1 MFDPFTKKF
10 MKNSTSKSELQK
22 ALQKLSKATPT
33 RSTIPI
39 LSCVLIEAGE
49 TGTTLRTTDLEITI
63 VTSIESSIEETGSA
77 AIPLQTLL
85 EITSEL
91 PDDTRITIDVNK
103 NNNVKIVTDIG
114 SYDLMGKP
122 ADEFPEKPE
131 ANQRVESGI
140 EANVLNEMISTIS
153 FAVSK
158 DDLKPAIT
166 GVYFKF
172 EKDILTAVATDGH
185 RLAKYVRNNF
195 DAGQFEG
202 EVIIPRK
209 FLNIITAYI
218 NNDEQIQLLLGENVF
233 TATIGTDT
241 IYTRIIDE
249 RFPDYQ
255 SVIPTDNEKE
265 IKVDC
270 NNFLSAV
277 KRVSIFSNKATHQ
290 IAIRAESGSATITTE
305 DPEKASKAQEKIQI
319 EYVGDSIDVGYNA
332 AYLKDILSHMNS
344 SEIVIRLN
352 TPISAS
358 LFYPTSLDDNV
369 EVTML
374 LMPIRLND

>member
-1 MFDPFTKKF
+1 
-10 MKNSTSKSELQK
+10 MKYSTSKNELQT
-22 ALQKLSKATPT
+22 ALQKLSKAVPN
-33 RSTIPI
+33 RSTLPI
-39 LSCVLIEAGE
+39 LGCVLIDVSESGVL
-49 TGTTLRTTDLEITI
+49 LRSTDLEITI
-63 VTSIESSIEETGSA
+63 TTTVESSIEKQGTA
-77 AIPLQTLL
+77 AIPLQPLL
-85 EITSEL
+85 DIAGEL
-91 PDDTRITIDVNK
+91 PDDTRVEMEASDNK
-103 NNNVKIVTDIG
+103 IKINTDFG
-114 SYDLMGKP
+114 TYNLMGKDP
-122 ADEFPEKPE
+122 EEFPAAPDT
-131 ANQRVESGI
+131 NDGVEIGMGS
-140 EANVLNEMISTIS
+140 ALLNKIISTVS

-158 DDLKPAIT
+158 DDLKPALT

-172 EKDILTAVATDGH
+172 EKNVLTAVATDGH

-202 EVIIPRK
+202 DVIIPRK

-218 NNDEQIQLLLGENVF
+218 NNDEQIQLWLGDSVF

-241 IYTRIIDE
+241 IYTRIIED

-270 NNFLSAV
+270 NSFLSAV
-277 KRVSIFSNKATHQ
+277 KRVSIFSNKTTHQ

-305 DPEKASKAQEKIQI
+305 DPEKASKAQEKIEI

-344 SEIVIRLN
+344 NEIVIRLN
-352 TPISAS
+352 TPISAG
-358 LFYPTSLDDNV
+358 LFYPTALNDNV

>member
-1 MFDPFTKKF
+1 
-10 MKNSTSKSELQK
+10 
-22 ALQKLSKATPT
+22 
-33 RSTIPI
+33 
-39 LSCVLIEAGE
+39 
-49 TGTTLRTTDLEITI
+49 
-63 VTSIESSIEETGSA
+63 
-77 AIPLQTLL
+77 
-85 EITSEL
+85 
-91 PDDTRITIDVNK
+91 
-103 NNNVKIVTDIG
+103 
-114 SYDLMGKP
+114 MGKP
-122 ADEFPEKPE
+122 AEEFPANPE
-131 ANQRVESGI
+131 ANQQVESGI
-140 EANVLNEMISTIS
+140 AASVLNEMISTIS

-158 DDLKPAIT
+158 DDLKPALT

-172 EKDILTAVATDGH
+172 DKSTLTAVATDGH

-195 DAGQFEG
+195 KAGKFEG

-218 NNDEQIQLLLGENVF
+218 NNDDQIQLWLGDNVF

-241 IYTRIIDE
+241 VYTRIIEE

-255 SVIPTDNEKE
+255 SVIPSDNEKE

-305 DPEKASKAQEKIQI
+305 DPEKASKAQEKIEI

-332 AYLKDILSHMNS
+332 AYLKDILSHMTSN
-344 SEIVIRLN
+344 EIVIKLN
-352 TPISAS
+352 TPISAG
-358 LFYPTSLDDNV
+358 LFYPTPTDDDV

>member
-1 MFDPFTKKF
+1 

-33 RSTIPI
+33 RSSLPL

-63 VTSIESSIEETGSA
+63 ITSIESSIEETGSA

-91 PDDTRITIDVNK
+91 PDDTRITIDVNE

-122 ADEFPEKPE
+122 AEEFPVSPE
-131 ANQRVESGI
+131 ANQGVESGI

-158 DDLKPAIT
+158 DDLKPALT

-195 DAGQFEG
+195 DAGKFEG

-218 NNDEQIQLLLGENVF
+218 NNDEQIQLLLGDNVF

-277 KRVSIFSNKATHQ
+277 KRVSIFSNKTTHQ
-290 IAIRAESGSATITTE
+290 IAIRAESGSAIITTE
-305 DPEKASKAQEKIQI
+305 DPEKASKAQEKI
-319 EYVGDSIDVGYNA
+319 
-332 AYLKDILSHMNS
+332 
-344 SEIVIRLN
+344 
-352 TPISAS
+352 
-358 LFYPTSLDDNV
+358 
-369 EVTML
+369 
-374 LMPIRLND
+374 

>member
-1 MFDPFTKKF
+1 

-63 VTSIESSIEETGSA
+63 ITSIESSIEETGSA

-91 PDDTRITIDVNK
+91 PDDTRITIDVNE

-122 ADEFPEKPE
+122 ADEFPAKPE
-131 ANQRVESGI
+131 ADKRVEVGI
-140 EANVLNEMISTIS
+140 ETNLLNEMISTIS
-153 FAVSK
+153 FAISR
-158 DDLKPAIT
+158 DDLKPALT
-166 GVYFKF
+166 GAYFKF
-172 EKDILTAVATDGH
+172 EKDTLTAVATDGH
-185 RLAKYVRNNF
+185 RLAKYVRSDF
-195 DAGQFEG
+195 KAGQFQG

-218 NNDEQIQLLLGENVF
+218 PNDEPIQLWLGENVF

-265 IKVDC
+265 IRVNC
-270 NNFLSAV
+270 TNLLSAV

-305 DPEKASKAQEKIQI
+305 DPEKASKAKETI
-319 EYVGDSIDVGYNA
+319 ELEYSGDSIDVGYNA
-332 AYLKDILSHMNS
+332 AYLKDVLAHMNS
-344 SEIVIRLN
+344 NEIVIKLN
-352 TPISAS
+352 TPISAG
-358 LFYPTSLDDNV
+358 LFYPTPISDNV
-369 EVTML
+369 EITML

>member
-1 MFDPFTKKF
+1 
-10 MKNSTSKSELQK
+10 MKNSTSKSELQT

-39 LSCVLIEAGE
+39 LSCVLIEAEE

-63 VTSIESSIEETGSA
+63 ITSIESSIEETGAA
-77 AIPLQTLL
+77 AIPLQTLS

-91 PDDTRITIDVNK
+91 PDDTRITIDVNE
-103 NNNVKIVTDIG
+103 NNNVKIITDIG

-122 ADEFPEKPE
+122 ADEFPATPE
-131 ANQRVESGI
+131 MDQRVDVGM
-140 EANVLNEMISTIS
+140 EASVLNEIISTIS

-158 DDLKPAIT
+158 DDLKPSLT

-172 EKDILTAVATDGH
+172 EKDTLTAVATDGH
-185 RLAKYVRNNF
+185 RLAKYVRSDF
-195 DAGQFEG
+195 KAGQFQG
-202 EVIIPRK
+202 EVIVPRK

-218 NNDEQIQLLLGENVF
+218 TNDEPAQLWLGNNVF
-233 TATIGTDT
+233 TATIGVDT

-265 IKVDC
+265 ITVGC
-270 NNFLSAV
+270 NNLLSAV
-277 KRVSIFSNKATHQ
+277 KRVSIFSNKTTHQ
-290 IAIRAESGSATITTE
+290 IAMRAIKGSATITTE
-305 DPEKASKAQEKIQI
+305 DPEKASKAQETIDI
-319 EYVGDSIDVGYNA
+319 EYAGDSIDVGYNA
-332 AYLKDILSHMNS
+332 AYLKDILAHMNS
-344 SEIVIRLN
+344 NEITIKLN
-352 TPISAS
+352 SPISAG
-358 LFYPTSLDDNV
+358 LFYPTTLSDNV
-369 EVTML
+369 QTTML

>member
-1 MFDPFTKKF
+1 M
-10 MKNSTSKSELQK
+10 
-22 ALQKLSKATPT
+22 
-33 RSTIPI
+33 
-39 LSCVLIEAGE
+39 
-49 TGTTLRTTDLEITI
+49 RT
-63 VTSIESSIEETGSA
+63 
-77 AIPLQTLL
+77 
-85 EITSEL
+85 
-91 PDDTRITIDVNK
+91 
-103 NNNVKIVTDIG
+103 
-114 SYDLMGKP
+114 
-122 ADEFPEKPE
+122 
-131 ANQRVESGI
+131 
-140 EANVLNEMISTIS
+140 
-153 FAVSK
+153 
-158 DDLKPAIT
+158 
-166 GVYFKF
+166 
-172 EKDILTAVATDGH
+172 
-185 RLAKYVRNNF
+185 NF

-202 EVIIPRK
+202 DLIIPRK
-209 FLNIITAYI
+209 FLSIITTYI
-218 NNDEQIQLLLGENVF
+218 NNDEQVQLWLGENIF

-241 IYTRIIDE
+241 INTRIIED

-305 DPEKASKAQEKIQI
+305 DPEKASKAQEKISI

-344 SEIVIRLN
+344 NEIVIKLN
-352 TPISAS
+352 TPISAG
-358 LFYPTSLDDNV
+358 LFYPTSLEDSV

>member
-1 MFDPFTKKF
+1 

-39 LSCVLIEAGE
+39 LSCVLIEAEE

-63 VTSIESSIEETGSA
+63 ITSIESSIEETGSA
-77 AIPLQTLL
+77 AIPLQTLS

-103 NNNVKIVTDIG
+103 NNNVKINTDVG

-122 ADEFPEKPE
+122 ADEFPVTPE
-131 ANQRVESGI
+131 ADQRVDAGI
-140 EANVLNEMISTIS
+140 EANILNEIISTVS
-153 FAVSK
+153 FAVSR
-158 DDLKPAIT
+158 DDLKPALT

-172 EKDILTAVATDGH
+172 ENDILTAVATDGH
-185 RLAKYVRNNF
+185 RLAKYVRKDF
-195 DAGQFEG
+195 KAGQFQG
-202 EVIIPRK
+202 EVVVPRK

-218 NNDEQIQLLLGENVF
+218 SNDEPIQLWLGENVF

-241 IYTRIIDE
+241 ICTRIIDE

-265 IKVDC
+265 IRVNC
-270 NNFLSAV
+270 TNLLSAV

-305 DPEKASKAQEKIQI
+305 DPEKASKAKETI
-319 EYVGDSIDVGYNA
+319 ELEYSGDSIDVGYNA
-332 AYLKDILSHMNS
+332 AYLKDVLAHMNS
-344 SEIVIRLN
+344 NEIVIKLN
-352 TPISAS
+352 TPISAG
-358 LFYPTSLDDNV
+358 LFYPTPISDNV
-369 EVTML
+369 EITML

>member
-1 MFDPFTKKF
+1 

-39 LSCVLIEAGE
+39 LSCVLFEAGE
-49 TGTTLRTTDLEITI
+49 TGTTLRATDLEITI
-63 VTSIESSIEETGSA
+63 ITSIESSVEETGSA

-91 PDDTRITIDVNK
+91 PDDTRITIDVNE

-122 ADEFPEKPE
+122 ADEFPANPE

-158 DDLKPAIT
+158 DDLKPALT

-195 DAGQFEG
+195 DAGKFEG

-218 NNDEQIQLLLGENVF
+218 NNDEQIQLWLGDNVF

-241 IYTRIIDE
+241 IYTRIIED

-270 NNFLSAV
+270 NNFISAV

-305 DPEKASKAQEKIQI
+305 DPEKASKAQEKIEI
-319 EYVGDSIDVGYNA
+319 EYIGDSIDVGYNA

-344 SEIVIRLN
+344 NEIVIRLN

-358 LFYPTSLDDNV
+358 LFYPTALDDNV

>member
-1 MFDPFTKKF
+1 
-10 MKNSTSKSELQK
+10 MKISTSKSELQK

-39 LSCVLIEAGE
+39 LNCVLIEAE
-49 TGTTLRTTDLEITI
+49 QTGATLRSTDLEITI
-63 VTSIESSIEETGSA
+63 ITSIESSIEEIGSA
-77 AIPLQTLL
+77 AIPLQTLS

-122 ADEFPEKPE
+122 AEEFPATPE
-131 ANQRVESGI
+131 TDQRVDAGI
-140 EANVLNEMISTIS
+140 DASVLNEMISTVS

-158 DDLKPAIT
+158 DDLKPALT

-172 EKDILTAVATDGH
+172 EKDTLTAVATDGH
-185 RLAKYVRNNF
+185 RLAKYVRSDF
-195 DAGQFEG
+195 KAGQFQG

-218 NNDEQIQLLLGENVF
+218 SNDETAQLWLGDSVF
-233 TATIGTDT
+233 TATVGGDT
-241 IYTRIIDE
+241 IYTRIIEE

-265 IKVDC
+265 IRVDC
-270 NNFLSAV
+270 NNLLSAV
-277 KRVSIFSNKATHQ
+277 KRVSIFSNKTTRQ
-290 IAIRAESGSATITTE
+290 IAIRAVNGSATITTE
-305 DPEKASKAQEKIQI
+305 DPEKASKAQETIDI
-319 EYVGDSIDVGYNA
+319 EYAGDSIDVGYNA
-332 AYLKDILSHMNS
+332 AYLKDILAHMNS
-344 SEIVIRLN
+344 NEIVIKFN
-352 TPISAS
+352 TPISAG
-358 LFYPTSLDDNV
+358 LFYPTSFSDNAQI
-369 EVTML
+369 TML

>member
-1 MFDPFTKKF
+1 

-39 LSCVLIEAGE
+39 LSCVLIEVSE
-49 TGTTLRTTDLEITI
+49 LGTTLRTTDLEITI
-63 VTSIESSIEETGSA
+63 ITSIESSIEEIGSA
-77 AIPLQTLL
+77 AIPLQKLL

-91 PDDTRITIDVNK
+91 PHDTRITIDVNK
-103 NNNVKIVTDIG
+103 NNNVKIVTDVG

-122 ADEFPEKPE
+122 AEEFPANPE
-131 ANQRVESGI
+131 ANQQVESGI
-140 EANVLNEMISTIS
+140 AASVLNEMISTIS

-158 DDLKPAIT
+158 DDLKPALT

-172 EKDILTAVATDGH
+172 DKNTLTAVATDGH
-185 RLAKYVRNNF
+185 RLAKYVCKNF
-195 DAGQFEG
+195 KTGKFEG

-209 FLNIITAYI
+209 FLNLITAYI
-218 NNDEQIQLLLGENVF
+218 NNDDKIQLWLGNNVF

-241 IYTRIIDE
+241 VYTRIIEE

-255 SVIPTDNEKE
+255 SVIPSDNEKE

-305 DPEKASKAQEKIQI
+305 DPEKASKAQEKIDI

-344 SEIVIRLN
+344 NKIVIKLN
-352 TPISAS
+352 NPTSAG
-358 LFYPTSLDDNV
+358 LFYPTPIDDDV
-369 EVTML
+369 EITML

>member
-1 MFDPFTKKF
+1 

-39 LSCVLIEAGE
+39 LSCVLIEAEE

-63 VTSIESSIEETGSA
+63 ITSIESSIEETGSA
-77 AIPLQTLL
+77 AIPLQTLS

-103 NNNVKIVTDIG
+103 NNNVKINTDVG

-122 ADEFPEKPE
+122 ADEFPVTPE
-131 ANQRVESGI
+131 VDQRVEAGI
-140 EANVLNEMISTIS
+140 EANILNEIISTVS
-153 FAVSK
+153 FAVSR
-158 DDLKPAIT
+158 DDLKPALT

-172 EKDILTAVATDGH
+172 ENDSLTAVATDGH
-185 RLAKYVRNNF
+185 RLSKYVRKDF
-195 DAGQFEG
+195 KAGQFQG
-202 EVIIPRK
+202 AVIVPRK

-218 NNDEQIQLLLGENVF
+218 SNDEPIQLWLGENVF

-241 IYTRIIDE
+241 ICTRIIDE

-265 IKVDC
+265 IRVNC
-270 NNFLSAV
+270 TNLLSAV

-305 DPEKASKAQEKIQI
+305 DPEKASKAKETI
-319 EYVGDSIDVGYNA
+319 ELEYSGDSIDVGYNA
-332 AYLKDILSHMNS
+332 AYLKDVLAHMNS
-344 SEIVIRLN
+344 NEIVIKLN
-352 TPISAS
+352 TPISAG
-358 LFYPTSLDDNV
+358 LFYPAPISDNV
-369 EVTML
+369 EITML

>member
-1 MFDPFTKKF
+1 

-39 LSCVLIEAGE
+39 LNCVLIEAEE

-63 VTSIESSIEETGSA
+63 ITSIESSIEEVGSA
-77 AIPLQTLL
+77 AIPLQTLS

-103 NNNVKIVTDIG
+103 NNNVKIITDIG

-122 ADEFPEKPE
+122 ADEFPVTPG
-131 ANQRVESGI
+131 ADQRVDAGI
-140 EANVLNEMISTIS
+140 ETNILNEVISTVS

-158 DDLKPAIT
+158 DDLKPALT

-172 EKDILTAVATDGH
+172 EKDSLTAVATDGH
-185 RLAKYVRNNF
+185 RLAKYVRK
-195 DAGQFEG
+195 DFESGKFQG

-218 NNDEQIQLLLGENVF
+218 PNDEPIQLWLGENVF
-233 TATIGTDT
+233 TATIGADT

-255 SVIPTDNEKE
+255 SVIPTDNEKK
-265 IKVDC
+265 IKVSC
-270 NNFLSAV
+270 SSLLSAV

-290 IAIRAESGSATITTE
+290 IAMRTESGSATITTE
-305 DPEKASKAQEKIQI
+305 DPEKASKAKETI
-319 EYVGDSIDVGYNA
+319 EVEYSGDSIDVGYNA
-332 AYLKDILSHMNS
+332 AYLKDVLAHMNS
-344 SEIVIRLN
+344 NDIVIKLN
-352 TPISAS
+352 TPISAG
-358 LFYPTSLDDNV
+358 LFYPTSISDNV
-369 EVTML
+369 EITML

>member
-1 MFDPFTKKF
+1 
-10 MKNSTSKSELQK
+10 MKNSTSKSELQR

-39 LSCVLIEAGE
+39 LSCVLIEATE
-49 TGTTLRTTDLEITI
+49 EGTTLRSTDLEITI
-63 VTSIESSIEETGSA
+63 ITSIESSIEESGSA
-77 AIPLQTLL
+77 AIPLQPLS

-91 PDDTRITIDVNK
+91 PDDTRITIDVNE
-103 NNNVKIVTDIG
+103 NNNVKIVTEIG

-122 ADEFPEKPE
+122 ADEFPATPE
-131 ANQRVESGI
+131 LNKRLDVGIDANILS
-140 EANVLNEMISTIS
+140 EMISTVS

-158 DDLKPAIT
+158 DDLKPALT

-172 EKDILTAVATDGH
+172 EKEMLTAVATDGH
-185 RLAKYVRNNF
+185 RLAKYVRSDF
-195 DAGQFEG
+195 KADQFQG
-202 EVIIPRK
+202 EVIVPRK
-209 FLNIITAYI
+209 FLNTISSYI
-218 NNDEQIQLLLGENVF
+218 SNNEPIQLWLGDSVF

-265 IKVDC
+265 IKASCADL
-270 NNFLSAV
+270 LSAV

-290 IAIRAESGSATITTE
+290 IAFRAANNSATITTE
-305 DPEKASKAQEKIQI
+305 DPEKASKAQETIDI
-319 EYVGDSIDVGYNA
+319 EYDGDSIDVGYNA
-332 AYLKDILSHMNS
+332 AYLKDILAHMKS
-344 SEIVIRLN
+344 DKIVVKLN
-352 TPISAS
+352 TPISAG
-358 LFYPTSLDDNV
+358 LFYPTSLSNNV
-369 EVTML
+369 EITML

>member
-1 MFDPFTKKF
+1 

-63 VTSIESSIEETGSA
+63 ITSIESSIEESGSA
-77 AIPLQTLL
+77 AIPLQTLS

-91 PDDTRITIDVNK
+91 PDDTRITIDVNE
-103 NNNVKIVTDIG
+103 NNNVKISTDIG

-122 ADEFPEKPE
+122 AEEFPATPE
-131 ANQRVESGI
+131 ADQRIDADI
-140 EANVLNEMISTIS
+140 EANILNELISTIS
-153 FAVSK
+153 FAVSR
-158 DDLKPAIT
+158 DDLKPSLT

-185 RLAKYVRNNF
+185 RLAKYVRSDF
-195 DAGQFEG
+195 KAGKFQG
-202 EVIIPRK
+202 EVIVPRK
-209 FLNIITAYI
+209 FLNIITSYI
-218 NNDEQIQLLLGENVF
+218 SNDEPIQLWLGENVF
-233 TATIGTDT
+233 TATVGTDT

-265 IKVDC
+265 IKVGC
-270 NNFLSAV
+270 NKLLSAV

-290 IAIRAESGSATITTE
+290 IAIRAENGLATITTE
-305 DPEKASKAQEKIQI
+305 DPEKASKAQERIEI
-319 EYVGDSIDVGYNA
+319 EYAGDPIDVGYNA
-332 AYLKDILSHMNS
+332 AYLKDILAHLNS
-344 SEIVIRLN
+344 DEIVIKLN
-352 TPISAS
+352 TPISAG
-358 LFYPTSLDDNV
+358 LFYPTSLSDNV

>member
-1 MFDPFTKKF
+1 
-10 MKNSTSKSELQK
+10 MKNSTSKSELQT
-22 ALQKLSKATPT
+22 ALQKLSKAIPT

-39 LSCVLIEAGE
+39 LSCVLIEAEE

-63 VTSIESSIEETGSA
+63 ITSIESSIEETGSA
-77 AIPLQTLL
+77 AIPLQTLS

-91 PDDTRITIDVNK
+91 PIDTRITIDVNE
-103 NNNVKIVTDIG
+103 NNNVKIITDIG

-122 ADEFPEKPE
+122 ADEFPAAPE
-131 ANQRVESGI
+131 TDQRIDAGI
-140 EANVLNEMISTIS
+140 EANILNEMISTIS
-153 FAVSK
+153 FAVSR
-158 DDLKPAIT
+158 DDLKPALT

-172 EKDILTAVATDGH
+172 ENDSLTAVATDGH
-185 RLAKYVRNNF
+185 RLAKNVSREF
-195 DAGQFEG
+195 KAGKIKG
-202 EVIIPRK
+202 EVIVPRK

-218 NNDEQIQLLLGENVF
+218 SNDEPIQLWLGDNVF

-265 IKVDC
+265 IRVGC
-270 NNFLSAV
+270 NNLLSAV

-305 DPEKASKAQEKIQI
+305 DAEKASKAQETIEI
-319 EYVGDSIDVGYNA
+319 EYAGDSIDVGYNA
-332 AYLKDILSHMNS
+332 AYLKDILAHMNS
-344 SEIVIRLN
+344 NEIVIKLN
-352 TPISAS
+352 TPISAG
-358 LFYPTSLDDNV
+358 LFYPTSISDNV